1 MSFNQLRG
9 MIKDRGA
16 WRAAVHG
23 VTRSRTRL
31 SNLTTARCCKVGCQP
46 VKRSGCCWD
55 GLLRVAPLQLS
66 PAEEQPSGAH
76 GPAGSGCCQA
86 LTVCLSGGSAHFR
99 VSDHPWSERVFLH
112 LCASVSPS
120 GECLFLSL
128 PDFLWV
134 VGLIV
139 CCLLLFIYWG
149 FCLFAIGGGRSLL
162 PPDTFFLVAAMAPVS
177 SARAAS

>member
-1 MSFNQLRG
+1 MGSQG
-9 MIKDRGA
+9 
-16 WRAAVHG
+16 
-23 VTRSRTRL
+23 L

-66 PAEEQPSGAH
+66 PAEDQPSGAH
-76 GPAGSGCCQA
+76 APAGSGCCQA

-99 VSDHPWSERVFLH
+99 VSDHPWSEHVFLH

-149 FCLFAIGGGRSLL
+149 FCLFAIAGGRSPL
-162 PPDTFFLVAAMAPVS
+162 PLCGLSLTHS
-177 SARAAS
+177 SWWLPWLPSLQRGQLPEETPRGRASSLILPSRF